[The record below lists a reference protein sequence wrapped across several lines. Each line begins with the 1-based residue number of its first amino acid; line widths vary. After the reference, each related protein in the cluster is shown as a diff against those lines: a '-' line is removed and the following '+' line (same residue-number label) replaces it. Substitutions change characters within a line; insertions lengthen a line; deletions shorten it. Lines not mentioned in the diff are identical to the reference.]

1 MSEQSTPPV
10 LVIMGVSGC
19 GKTTIAE
26 LLAARL
32 NWAYAEGDSM
42 HPKANVEKMASGHA
56 LTDQD
61 RAPWLAKVAEWIE
74 TQTAAGEPGVVTC
87 SALKRAYR
95 DVLRGENVVFVYLKG
110 SPDLIARRL
119 AARHGHFMPP
129 ALLDSQ
135 FATLEEP
142 TADERAVTIDISGEP
157 PETERA
163 VLDALDGING
173 VVIAHP
179 GAQS

>member
-1 MSEQSTPPV
+1 MTEQSTRPV

-19 GKTTIAE
+19 GKTTIAQM
-26 LLAARL
+26 LAARL
-32 NWAYAEGDSM
+32 HWEYAEGDSM

-56 LTDQD
+56 LTDED
-61 RAPWLAKVAEWIE
+61 RAPWLAKVADWIRSK
-74 TQTAAGEPGVVTC
+74 TAAGEPGVITC

-95 DVLRGENVVFVYLKG
+95 DVLRGDNVVFVYLKG
-110 SPDLIARRL
+110 SRELIARRL
-119 AARHGHFMPP
+119 AERHGHFMPP

-135 FATLEEP
+135 FATLQEP
-142 TADERAVTIDISGEP
+142 GSDERAVTIDISGEP

-163 VLDALDGING
+163 VLDALEGIDGIVTG
-173 VVIAHP
+173 HR